1 MTKLNIVD
9 PGLKFKYALDPPPSK
24 VVFLVQH
31 HMAHKTWG
39 IHEVH
44 DFHKNSRGWN
54 GIGYNWWI
62 GFDGTIY
69 EGRGFHYG
77 AGVSGHNHD
86 SLHVG
91 YQGDFTQQ
99 QMTDAQLAAGI
110 ALNAWLL
117 GKYPSAK
124 VVGHK
129 ELASTACPGQYFRMD
144 ELKKGLSRKGAA
156 NVKQDSDKVNVIV
169 NGKKI
174 KDGKL
179 IDDVTYVP
187 LRAVGEALR
196 AKVGFDNKTKTATL
210 EMKV

>member
-1 MTKLNIVD
+1 MTKVNIVY

-24 VVFLVQH
+24 VVHLVQH

-44 DFHKNSRGWN
+44 AFHKNSRGWN

-77 AGVSGHNHD
+77 AGVEGHNHD

-99 QMTDAQLAAGI
+99 KMTDAQLASGI
-110 ALNAWLL
+110 ALNTWLME
-117 GKYPSAK
+117 KYPSAK

-129 ELASTACPGQYFRMD
+129 ELASTSCPGQYFRMA
-144 ELKKGLSRKGAA
+144 ELIQGVSRKEGKAVKQERDINVVSSWAAPAWEAATKKGYFDGTRPGAPITREEA
-156 NVKQDSDKVNVIV
+156 AVLIMRMEN
-169 NGKKI
+169 KK
-174 KDGKL
+174 
-179 IDDVTYVP
+179 
-187 LRAVGEALR
+187 
-196 AKVGFDNKTKTATL
+196 
-210 EMKV
+210 

>member
-1 MTKLNIVD
+1 MTKPNIVN
-9 PGLKFKYALDPPPSK
+9 PGLKFKYALDPPPQK
-24 VVFLVQH
+24 VFFLVQH

-77 AGVSGHNHD
+77 AGVEGHNHD

-99 QMTDAQLAAGI
+99 QMTDAQIASGI
-110 ALNAWLL
+110 SLNAWLL
-117 GKYPSAK
+117 KKYPSAK
-124 VVGHK
+124 IVGHG
-129 ELASTACPGQYFRMD
+129 ELASTACPGQYFRME
-144 ELKKGLSRKGAA
+144 ELKKGVSKKEDKPVG
-156 NVKQDSDKVNVIV
+156 DKVNVLID
-169 NGKKI
+169 GKQI

-179 IDDVTYVP
+179 EDGVTYVP
-187 LRAVGEALR
+187 LRAVSEALG
-196 AKVGFDNKTKTATL
+196 AKVGWDNKTKTATITT
-210 EMKV
+210 K

>member
-86 SLHVG
+86 TLHVG

-99 QMTDAQLAAGI
+99 QMTDAQLASGI
-110 ALNAWLL
+110 ALNSWLME
-117 GKYPSAK
+117 KYPSAK
-124 VVGHK
+124 VAGHN
-129 ELASTACPGQYFRMD
+129 ELASTACPGQYFRMN
-144 ELKKGLSRKGAA
+144 ELKQGLSKKGASQ
-156 NVKQDSDKVNVIV
+156 VKKDSEKVNVIV
-169 NGKKI
+169 NGKQI

-179 IDDVTYVP
+179 ENGVTFVP
-187 LRAVGEALR
+187 LRAVGEALG
-196 AKVGFDNKTKTATL
+196 AKIGWNIDTKTATL
-210 EMKV
+210 DTKV

>member
-1 MTKLNIVD
+1 MTKLNIVKT
-9 PGLKFKYALDPPPSK
+9 GLKFRYALDPPPSK
-24 VVFLVQH
+24 VNYLVQH

-44 DFHKNSRGWN
+44 FHKNSRGWN

-62 GFDGTIY
+62 GFDGTVY

-77 AGVSGHNHD
+77 AGVEGHNYD

-99 QMTDAQLAAGI
+99 QMTDAQIASGI
-110 ALNAWLL
+110 SLNAWLL

-124 VVGHK
+124 IVGHG
-129 ELASTACPGQYFRMD
+129 ELASTACPGRYFRMD
-144 ELKKGLSRKGAA
+144 ELKQVLSRKGAD
-156 NVKQDSDKVNVIV
+156 NVKQDIEKVNVIV
-169 NGKKI
+169 NGKRI

-179 IDDVTYVP
+179 ENGVTYVP
-187 LRAVGEALR
+187 LRAVGDALG
-196 AKVGFDNKTKTATL
+196 AKIGWNKGTKTATL
-210 EMKV
+210 DTKV

>member
-1 MTKLNIVD
+1 VTKVNIVY

-24 VVFLVQH
+24 VVYLVQH
-31 HMAHKTWG
+31 HMAHKSWG

-77 AGVSGHNHD
+77 AGVEGHNHD

-99 QMTDAQLAAGI
+99 KMTDAQLASGI
-110 ALNAWLL
+110 ALNTWLME
-117 GKYPSAK
+117 KYPSAK

-129 ELASTACPGQYFRMD
+129 ELASTSCPGQYFRMA
-144 ELKKGLSRKGAA
+144 ELIQGLSRKEDKPVSNQTRDINIVSQWAASSWEAATKLGYFDGTRPGAPITREEMA
-156 NVKQDSDKVNVIV
+156 IVIMRME
-169 NGKKI
+169 NKK
-174 KDGKL
+174 
-179 IDDVTYVP
+179 
-187 LRAVGEALR
+187 
-196 AKVGFDNKTKTATL
+196 
-210 EMKV
+210 

>member
-1 MTKLNIVD
+1 MTKLNIVN
-9 PGLKFKYALDPPPSK
+9 PGLKFRYALDPPPSK
-24 VVFLVQH
+24 VAYLVQH

-44 DFHKNSRGWN
+44 DFHKNSKGWN
-54 GIGYNWWI
+54 GIGYNWWV

-77 AGVSGHNHD
+77 AGVEGHNHD
-86 SLHVG
+86 SLHIG

-124 VVGHK
+124 IVGHK

-144 ELKKGLSRKGAA
+144 ELKKGLSKREDKPMSDKA
-156 NVKQDSDKVNVIV
+156 NVIAYGKQ
-169 NGKKI
+169 I

-179 IDDVTYVP
+179 IDGTVYVP
-187 LRAVGEALR
+187 LRAVAEAR
-196 AKVGFDNKTKTATL
+196 GDKVSWNNKTKTATITTN
-210 EMKV
+210 

>member
-1 MTKLNIVD
+1 MTKLNIVN

-24 VVFLVQH
+24 VAYLVQH

-99 QMTDAQLAAGI
+99 QMTDAQLASGI
-110 ALNAWLL
+110 ALNSWLL
-117 GKYPSAK
+117 EKYPSAK

-129 ELASTACPGQYFRMD
+129 ELASTACPGQYFRMN
-144 ELKKGLSRKGAA
+144 ELKQGFSKKED
-156 NVKQDSDKVNVIV
+156 KPMSDKVNVIV
-169 NGKKI
+169 NGKQI

-179 IDDVTYVP
+179 ENGVTLVP
-187 LRAVGEALR
+187 LRAVGEALG
-196 AKVGFDNKTKTATL
+196 AKIGWDKNTKTATL
-210 EMKV
+210 DTNV

>member
-1 MTKLNIVD
+1 MTKPNIVN
-9 PGLKFKYALDPPPSK
+9 PGLKFKYALDPPPPK

-77 AGVSGHNHD
+77 AGVEGHNHD

-99 QMTDAQLAAGI
+99 QMTDAQIASGI
-110 ALNAWLL
+110 SLNAWLL

-124 VVGHK
+124 IVGHG
-129 ELASTACPGQYFRMD
+129 ELASTACPGQYFRMA
-144 ELKKGLSRKGAA
+144 ELKKGVSTKEDKP
-156 NVKQDSDKVNVIV
+156 VSDKVNVLID
-169 NGKKI
+169 GKQI

-179 IDDVTYVP
+179 VDGVTYVP
-187 LRAVGEALR
+187 LRSIGEAIG
-196 AKVGFDNKTKTATL
+196 AKISFNNKTKTATL
-210 EMKV
+210 DTK